1 MTEKLIKVRVN
12 NIGLKYTITE
22 ESRYETLVTLGNR
35 AMLMK
40 VSIEIFL
47 AAWYKWQVR
56 GDFIQDAFSMLND
69 NEREFLMTGI
79 DAEQWNLIFKEK
91 EENEND

>member
-1 MTEKLIKVRVN
+1 MEKLTKVRVN

-22 ESRYETLVTLGNR
+22 ESRYETLVTLGSR

-40 VSIEIFL
+40 ISIEVFL
-47 AAWYKWQVR
+47 ACWYKWQVR

-79 DAEQWNLIFKEK
+79 DEEQWNTIFQEK

>member
-1 MTEKLIKVRVN
+1 MEKLTKVRVN

-40 VSIEIFL
+40 IAIEIFL
-47 AAWYKWQVR
+47 VCWYKWQVR
-56 GDFIQDAFSMLND
+56 GDFIQDAFSMLSD
-69 NEREFLMTGI
+69 SQREFLLTGI
-79 DAEQWNLIFKEK
+79 DDEQWNLIFQEK